1 MVEIHRATK
10 RAYDPER
17 GRPLITY
24 RSIFTRSTA
33 AERERNFRTYFE
45 FSRRQS
51 GELIEADKD
60 LATKRERLR
69 AMQNVPIRSRQPLSD
84 PDAFYRNYVS
94 QRDPPGSLDRKTLL
108 LTCIYKFARHE
119 WVGING
125 AWDAQRSLANSK
137 ELTEKISRYHLAEEF
152 CHIRLFH
159 EMFRTMQLDG
169 VEWVPLGP
177 IMQRVYRFFPHLPGF
192 LLDAP
197 AFVTELMG
205 AVFYR
210 HLDRAFDDIFADEPE
225 ARERLRA
232 LLREIAIDEVAHVGL
247 RRNFLG
253 PVGILYARLL
263 VVPLF
268 RVFFRDI
275 PESRLLFDVD
285 QMIRDGLDF
294 DYGLFASDMV
304 EQSWVPSYCCT
315 GPCSG
320 ATGALEPPERPP

>member
-1 MVEIHRATK
+1 LTS
-10 RAYDPER
+10 
-17 GRPLITY
+17 Y
-24 RSIFTRSTA
+24 RSIFTPSTA
-33 AERERNFRTYFE
+33 AEREENFRTYFE
-45 FSRRQS
+45 FARRRS

-69 AMQNVPIRSRQPLSD
+69 AMQNVPIRSRRPLSD

-94 QRDPPGSLDRKTLL
+94 LRDPPESLDRKTLL

-119 WVGING
+119 WVGITA
-125 AWDAQRSLANSK
+125 AWEATPSLANS
-137 ELTEKISRYHLAEEF
+137 ENLTDKISRYHLAEEF

-159 EMFRTMQLDG
+159 EMFRTMQLDR

-177 IMQRVYRFFPHLPGF
+177 IMQRVYRFLPYLPGL

-232 LLREIAIDEVAHVGL
+232 LLREIAIDEVAHVGQ

-263 VVPLF
+263 MVPIV
-268 RVFFRDI
+268 RAFFRDI

-285 QMIRDGLDF
+285 QVIRDGLDF
-294 DYGLFASDMV
+294 DYGLVTSDMM

-315 GPCSG
+315 GPC
-320 ATGALEPPERPP
+320 P

>member
-1 MVEIHRATK
+1 MTT
-10 RAYDPER
+10 
-17 GRPLITY
+17 TY

-33 AERERNFRTYFE
+33 AERDENFRNYFE

-69 AMQNVPIRSRQPLSD
+69 AMQNVPIRSRRPLSD

-94 QRDPPGSLDRKTLL
+94 LRDPVEALDRKTLL

-119 WVGING
+119 WVGTTG
-125 AWDAQRSLANSK
+125 AWDATPSLADSK
-137 ELTEKISRYHLAEEF
+137 KLTDKISRYHLAEEF

-159 EMFRTMQLDG
+159 EMFRTMQLDR
-169 VEWVPLGP
+169 VEWVPPGQ
-177 IMQRVYRFFPHLPGF
+177 IMRRVYRLFPHLPGF

-205 AVFYR
+205 AIFYR
-210 HLDRAFDDIFADEPE
+210 HLDRAFDDIFADEAE

-232 LLREIAIDEVAHVGL
+232 LLREIVIDEVAHVGQ

-268 RVFFRDI
+268 RVFFHDI
-275 PESRLLFDVD
+275 PESRFLFDVD

-294 DYGLFASDMV
+294 DYSLVAGDMV

-315 GPCSG
+315 EHRSG
-320 ATGALEPPERPP
+320 VAGAYPRVS

>member
-1 MVEIHRATK
+1 MT
-10 RAYDPER
+10 
-17 GRPLITY
+17 TY
-24 RSIFTRSTA
+24 RSIFTRSTG
-33 AERERNFRTYFE
+33 AEREKNFRDYFE
-45 FSRRQS
+45 FSRRHS

-60 LATKRERLR
+60 LATKRARLR
-69 AMQNVPIRSRQPLSD
+69 AMQDVPVRSRRPLRD

-94 QRDPPGSLDRKTLL
+94 LRDPPEALDRKTLL

-119 WVGING
+119 WVGIIG
-125 AWDAQRSLANSK
+125 AWDATPSLADSK
-137 ELTEKISRYHLAEEF
+137 NLTDKISRYHLAEEF

-159 EMFRTMQLDG
+159 EMFRTMQLDR
-169 VEWVPLGP
+169 VEWVPPGP
-177 IMQRVYRFFPHLPGF
+177 VMQFVYRFFPDLPGF

-210 HLDRAFDDIFADEPE
+210 HLDRALDDILADEPE
-225 ARERLRA
+225 ARRRLRA
-232 LLREIAIDEVAHVGL
+232 LLREIAIDEIAHVGQ

-253 PVGILYARLL
+253 PVGVVYARLL

-268 RVFFRDI
+268 RVFFHDI

-294 DYGLFASDMV
+294 DYGLFASDLV

-315 GPCSG
+315 GPFSG
-320 ATGALEPPERPP
+320 AAVSSLVR